1 MLIDFIYKV
10 WSFFIEISPYL
21 IIGFLASGILY
32 VSLSVETVTKYLGS
46 NKPYSIFLASLLGIP
61 LPLCSCGVIPVFSYL
76 KKHGAS
82 KGATTSFLI
91 STPQTGVDSI
101 MITYSLLGPI
111 FAIFRPL
118 VAFFSGIVG
127 GLLVSIFDKEDAIN
141 NLENG
146 CDTDCCEEDN
156 GTIYKIFNY
165 GFVKLPEDIGSVLV
179 VGIVAAALI
188 SMLIPENFFIDIGGG
203 FIGMLLML
211 IIGLPSYICA
221 TASVPLALA
230 LHLKGFS
237 MGALIVFLMTGPAT
251 NIATIS
257 VSIKQIGKKA
267 TAIYISSII
276 VCSII
281 AGLVFD
287 MIFPGLRIENAM
299 SHVHNMSSNLEL
311 LSAILLIL
319 ILLNVFRIKFF
330 NTSKISLEISKEEN
344 LSNKFSLKITGMT
357 CNHCVE
363 MVKKTV
369 NEIKGCKV
377 KNIDLN
383 SGLLDVDLKPN
394 AANHSEIKKRII
406 SLNYKVQDV

>member
-1 MLIDFIYKV
+1 
-10 WSFFIEISPYL
+10 
-21 IIGFLASGILY
+21 
-32 VSLSVETVTKYLGS
+32 
-46 NKPYSIFLASLLGIP
+46 
-61 LPLCSCGVIPVFSYL
+61 VIPVFSYL

-141 NLENG
+141 NLENE
-146 CDTDCCEEDN
+146 CDTDCCEEEK
-156 GTIYKIFNY
+156 GTLYKIFNY

-179 VGIVAAALI
+179 FGIVAAALI

-281 AGLVFD
+281 SGLVFD
-287 MIFPGLRIENAM
+287 MIFPGLTIENAM
-299 SHVHNMSSNLEL
+299 SHVHHMSSNFEL

-330 NTSKISLEISKEEN
+330 NTSKTSSEISKEEN
-344 LSNKFSLKITGMT
+344 LSNKLSLKITGMT

-369 NEIKGCKV
+369 NEIKGCTV
-377 KNIDLN
+377 KSIDLK
-383 SGLLDVDLKPN
+383 SGLLDILLEPN
-394 AANHSEIKKRII
+394 TANHSEIKKKII
-406 SLNYKVQDV
+406 ELSYKVEDV